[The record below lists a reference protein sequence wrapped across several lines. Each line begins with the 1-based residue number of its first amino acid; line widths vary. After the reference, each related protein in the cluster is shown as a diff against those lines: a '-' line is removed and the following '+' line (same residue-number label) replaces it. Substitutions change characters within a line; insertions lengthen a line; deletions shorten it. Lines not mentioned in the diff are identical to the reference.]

1 MTLRL
6 LCCALVLFPHY
17 ALAGAVS
24 IPGFQGSAAARV
36 LVPVAPIAPT
46 SRAEVLTVPGFYN
59 GVSLPAVP
67 ANEVPV
73 AVQGNNTGLDTSKG
87 NQGIASTVNT
97 NGGQVTVY
105 QNQQNAII
113 NWQNFNIGSNSSVYF
128 NQQGNSSWTALNR
141 IWDANPSQIYG
152 QLKADGNIFLINQ
165 NGILFGPGS
174 RVNVNGLVASALDLI
189 DANFLNND
197 LEFTLDN
204 YQTLSSPN
212 ALAAVSSFGEIDAA
226 NGGFAFLFAPRVEN
240 FGTINAPAGQV
251 GLAAGTDVLLQ
262 PPAQGDT
269 TRSGYYVDVKDDFSA
284 ETQSNNPGFVS
295 NDANFGRAVNQA
307 NGNLYADGGMVGMY
321 GNNVDQWGVIRSVT
335 AFQNNQGQ
343 VELRAANKITTGA
356 NSIIDLHVDDAVD
369 PTTGQLPT
377 VDDTF
382 DIQPKVFI
390 GGLIGFNTAAQIDL
404 QGSIVAPAG
413 VVNILAAD
421 QVYLETGSSI
431 DVSGVVATLPA
442 PVLDIQLN
450 SIELR
455 DDYTQ
460 KGGVLQGENVT
471 TPITSGSTI
480 GDLSQAIL
488 NREMT
493 AQERLVGGAM
503 TPNADGSY
511 TAYTGN
517 INIAASNGNIIVKEG
532 AVLNFSGGAITYTGG
547 MVNSTKLLSGSN
559 IYDIGDAPANIQY
572 NAILGNYVE
581 SYNGFGIQ
589 QSFPGL
595 YFGGASPLMTYV
607 KGYTQGGNAGTVTLT
622 ASTVVLDGQLNG
634 SVTSGQYQHTSTMQ
648 GSFANTQDYNDAL
661 ALSKA
666 QGLEAPRAGTLNI
679 GTESLTATNNP
690 ASISVLSE
698 TVPQTDLTAGSVL
711 PAGQPTLISAQIV
724 NNANL
729 GNLNLYANLSLDTAA
744 DASIMLQP
752 GGSFSASAR
761 QIDFQGQ
768 IAVHGGSISLTTVQ
782 NSTSQINAEGNQN
795 SNYIPLDEKIT
806 LESGSLL
813 DASGEKIDNSNVGK
827 SSSTAS
833 LKYGQTTGGS
843 ISIMDETDN
852 GTGVFIKTG
861 AVVNVDGGYTVDQK
875 GNVTGGNAGTLSIQG
890 SNIQL
895 DGDLHGYAL
904 ADPSGKILGGAI
916 MLASKEIYVGTGASA
931 PPGSFVL
938 TGNRLDDTGFTQI
951 TLNSINDLFVESNT
965 TISPSLVRLND
976 PLLGGSSGASA
987 QSLGQAVYGTELPGN
1002 LILLND
1008 SNAFMAG
1015 PSSFVAG
1022 AGVAFVGSSPVYS
1035 NNLKNTE
1042 NSAASLTLSAGATI
1056 QTLPEV
1062 SSVTRIANNTPVN
1075 PAAVNTQISL
1085 SGPSV
1090 AIDGTLASP
1099 GGNISVQATKFDLVV
1114 GDSAGD
1120 NASILATGYNQPD
1133 LSSTPAGLNLNYQP
1147 VNGGN
1152 VALSAFGNLTLAA
1165 SAWVDVSG
1173 SNAVQDTIKSS
1184 DGTVVTY
1191 QDASN
1196 PGSVSLTYGTTG
1208 GNLNVQ
1214 GAVSARHAGLAG
1226 LSGGSLTISKMDTNN
1241 GMSISNLEL
1250 GYYLVEGFSNLT
1262 LKSQNSLIFSD
1273 TINNMTIG
1281 QKLTLDAPEIT
1292 GAAGIN
1298 VAISAPWIVLTN
1310 TTTSPAQLSSSTTSG
1325 SQITL
1330 SSQWIDVI
1338 GSMNF
1343 IGFDNVTLQAAR
1355 DITLSQALYENNV
1368 VNGIVAPGQLAT
1380 TGNLILDA
1388 ERIYPGNYY
1397 SFKSSNTLYPDLYS
1411 AYTIY
1416 ADGKVT
1422 LQHTI
1427 QPDDTAA
1434 DAPIYSAGGNLTVQG
1449 RGGVDVEN
1457 GVTLAAPLGTITL
1470 TAPGQRIYLA
1480 NGGVLTT
1487 AGAAEVNYGLIDSN
1501 DIWETEDKANPHGAD
1516 SASSTPF
1523 SANSLPDKSITLNAS
1538 EVIGQGG
1545 SVIDVSGGGSV
1556 FGYVFQ
1562 PGAQG
1567 SVDPLTIPGSYI
1579 VFKDNSFAMPG
1590 TAVYLQ
1596 GGGGLSAGMYTLLPL
1611 NAKDPQNA
1619 RYAFLPGA
1627 YILQTQSVKS
1637 LPGPTSLS
1645 SDGYPL
1651 VVGYS
1656 AVADTAIRSSKP
1668 EVYSVRSAQ
1677 DVLAQEG
1684 NYEMQSATSGNA
1696 GAIAI
1701 NGTTAVLDGSLKA
1714 AALSGYTGGTISLAA
1729 TNISVQSLAASLLPA
1744 NFGFNSTLDPSLQG
1758 TLTVSADSISS
1769 QGFSEVD
1776 LGNNSTNS
1784 VTIMPGV
1791 ALNAGVLKL
1800 TANQAVTLESGAILG
1815 VVQAAT
1821 GKSGANQINITTPG
1835 HLTIASGA
1843 SVYASQGI
1851 TLDVNDVED
1860 ISGQLKS
1867 DSGSLTLKSSAIFF
1881 GGDGGKEPTD
1891 VGLYLTS
1898 MLWNQFA
1905 TFNNITLV
1913 GNNDIQFRTN
1923 FTGSSALS
1931 VGNSLTLD
1939 AAQIIGVNSNGTSVT
1954 LTAPIVNLTNS
1965 GASSSAVTVA
1975 PANSGTF
1982 TVNANQINIGGGD
1995 VLFGGFSTI
2004 GLNSTHDLAFMGQG
2018 SLTTGNANLS
2028 ISAARITTT
2037 GTTMTVNNSFG
2048 TTSTAITAA
2057 NFSVYTGANYY
2068 NDQNNPNPT
2077 GSITITNSG
2086 GTPGVTSARGGMLN
2100 FQGSSIDQGGVIQV
2114 DGGSIALSAAGPG
2127 QTDGVILRSGSQ
2139 ILARGT
2145 DDAPGGQVVL
2155 KSTNGSIV
2163 IEGAAVDDSG
2173 ATVKPASLID
2183 VSAGSQGN
2191 AGLISL
2197 QAPLGGILIN
2207 GDLKGNAQ
2215 GGAGGSLVVDTY
2227 QTSNL
2232 NTNMINTDMTQ
2243 LIGIII
2249 AGGFTESIDIR
2260 AITGNINI
2268 ASGQTLQASN
2278 VKLTA
2283 DDATA
2288 GQGQINVAGT
2298 VEGSE
2303 GGSVVLYAMN
2313 DLTIQSGGMVKAA
2326 ASTASSSGGSVLLGS
2341 EQGWV
2346 TVNGT
2351 IDVSGGVSGTG
2362 GTIYLRAQRYVNNN
2376 NDNDVQINLGGTLR
2390 GASAVYA
2397 EALQTYQY
2405 AQSSL
2410 VLDPLI
2416 NSWLSEAASYAA
2428 DNTALERLQGAAPAG
2443 FSFYLLPGIEVVNS
2457 GGDITITNP
2466 VNMSLMG
2473 LDKNPGVLTI
2483 RAAGNLNI
2491 NGDLTDYP
2499 AYEASGVPIT
2509 SITSAPTVRSS
2520 WAFNLAAGAD
2530 TSSADPLAVN
2540 RTGNG
2545 GLNIA
2550 NGAVIYTESAPIRF
2564 ASAGDTVI
2572 GTAPANP
2579 GYMINGK
2586 NGEAMS
2592 YNLASFNGSISGYVG
2607 RDLTIAGAI
2616 QTATGDIDISIGRD
2630 LNLLVGNDT
2639 SNDGAGAIR
2648 TTGQLTQAA
2657 AFAAMGTDPSD
2668 PVIIDPAT
2676 NLPLQ
2681 GVQQYDLDSTY
2692 YWRYNEGG
2700 SINVSVGRNVGKF
2713 SKGNWTIAEDTLGDT
2728 SGPTGWDMFTEIEV
2742 MLPSTPSM
2750 SYGVFSADYWD
2761 GTAGLATMGGGNLIV
2776 RSGGDFLA
2784 QAGTFGSGNLAIYSG
2799 GNVMGRFL
2807 NKDGQGEINAM
2818 GNFGAFD
2825 PASKIDERAQLEL
2838 FNSRMNVTAQGEIQ
2852 IGAVLN
2858 PTLASDAIE
2867 AYRNSF
2873 FVQCTYTPDTSVTLS
2888 AGTDVTIDGNSPFY
2902 NNHQQS
2908 DSSFS
2913 SLYEQVLP
2921 ATVNIAARGDIFL
2934 FNNFVMTSS
2943 PSGNLNLNA
2952 GGSVLGDSST
2962 SATTN
2967 VQSASILMSDIA
2979 PQNWY
2984 GLFAIYDY
2992 KVEQGGEWILTR
3004 DTNNHGLYNPSES
3017 IWSFTEPLHEQDA
3030 QPVTVQAG
3038 VDISNLNL
3046 AFPKEAD
3053 VTAGQDIQDI
3063 TYVGQNINAND
3074 VSMIRAGGDITMQ
3087 YVKASTTNNA
3097 SIVDQPPHEGLIQ
3110 GGPGVFL
3117 VQAGGSIDLGSLP
3130 DGIQAV
3136 GNGNNFELGTEA
3148 STLIILSGYGF
3159 NTSAADM
3166 QTFFNT
3172 IRTAGDTYAELIS
3185 QGKLNEAAQLLQTTR
3200 QDTIDPLLG
3209 APTGAGDINM
3219 TSSQI
3224 STSIGQSDIYVIANG
3239 NLNLGLSALPT
3250 PGTISNTTGITT
3262 SGGGSINIFARQD
3275 VNVNESRVM
3284 TFLGGDITIWSDQG
3298 SINAGRGSRTA
3309 VSAVPPKKVKTAQG
3323 LYVTVFSPP
3332 AVGSGI
3338 RAVTYGEN
3346 PPPPGNIHL
3355 FAPSGI
3361 IDAGEAGIAGGQI
3374 TLAALQVNNVANI
3387 SFSAGSIG
3395 VPQPSEG
3402 ASLGTLAGSSVTQ
3415 SNQATA
3421 DASGLSAVQAQAAQM
3436 VEDIIAKWLEV
3447 KVIDFID
3454 DDNNDQNNNDQNS
3467 N

>member
-1 MTLRL
+1 MMLRL
-6 LCCALVLFPHY
+6 LCCALVLFPQY
-17 ALAGAVS
+17 ALAGSVN
-24 IPGFQGSAAARV
+24 IPGLQGAAAARV
-36 LVPVAPIAPT
+36 LVPVAPTASA
-46 SRAEVLTVPGFYN
+46 SRVKALTIPGFYN
-59 GVSLPAVP
+59 GASLPAVP
-67 ANEVPV
+67 TNEVPV

-87 NQGIASTVNT
+87 NQGIASTVNASS
-97 NGGQVTVY
+97 GQVTVY

-113 NWQNFNIGSNSSVYF
+113 NWQTFNIGSNSSVYF

-141 IWDANPSQIYG
+141 IWDANPTQIYG
-152 QLKADGNIFLINQ
+152 RLKADGNIFLINQ

-174 RVNVNGLVASALDLI
+174 RVNVNGLVASALDII

-197 LEFTLDN
+197 LEFTLNN
-204 YQTLSSPN
+204 YQALSNPN
-212 ALAAVSSFGEIDAA
+212 TLAAVSSFGDIEAA
-226 NGGFAFLFAPRVEN
+226 NGGYAFLFAPRVEN

-269 TRSGYYVDVKDDFSA
+269 TRSGYYVDVKDDFST
-284 ETQSNNPGFVS
+284 ETQSNDPGFLS
-295 NDANFGRAVNQA
+295 NDTNFGRAVNQSS
-307 NGNLYADGGMVGMY
+307 GRLSADGGMVGVY

-356 NSIIDLHVDDAVD
+356 NSIIDLHVDNTVD
-369 PTTGQLPT
+369 PTTCQLPT
-377 VDDTF
+377 VDNTF

-390 GGLIGFNTAAQIDL
+390 GGLIGWNTAAQIDL
-404 QGSIVAPAG
+404 QGSIIAPAG
-413 VVNILAAD
+413 VVNILAAE
-421 QVYLETGSSI
+421 QAYLETGSSI

-442 PVLDIQLN
+442 PVIDFQLN

-460 KGGVLQGENVT
+460 KGGVLQGQNIA
-471 TPITSGSTI
+471 TPITSGSAI

-493 AQERLVGGAM
+493 AQERLIGGAM

-517 INIAASNGNIIVKEG
+517 VNISASNGDIIVKQG
-532 AVLNFSGGAITYTGG
+532 AVLNFSGGAITYVGG
-547 MVNSTKLLSGSN
+547 MVNSTKLLSGTN
-559 IYDIGDAPANIQY
+559 IYDIGNAPANIQY

-581 SYNGFGIQ
+581 TFKGFGIQ
-589 QSFPGL
+589 QTFSGL
-595 YFGGASPLMTYV
+595 NYGGASPLMTYV
-607 KGYTQGGNAGTVTLT
+607 KGYTQGGDAGTVTLT

-634 SVTSGQYQHTSTMQ
+634 SVTSGQYQNTWTMQ
-648 GSFANTQDYNDAL
+648 GSFANAQDYNDAL

-679 GTESLTATNNP
+679 GTESSTAMNNP
-690 ASISVLSE
+690 TSISVLSA
-698 TVPQTDLTAGSVL
+698 TAPQADLTAGSLL
-711 PAGQPTLISAQIV
+711 PAGQPTLISAQTV

-729 GNLNLYANLSLDTAA
+729 GSLNLFANLSIDTAA

-761 QIDFQGQ
+761 QLDFQGQ
-768 IAVHGGSISLTTVQ
+768 ISVHAGSISLTTVQ
-782 NSTSQINAEGNQN
+782 NSTSQINAYGNQN

-813 DASGEKIDNSNVGK
+813 DASGEKINNSNVGT
-827 SSSTAS
+827 SSTAS

-852 GTGVFIKTG
+852 GTGVFIQTG
-861 AVVNVDGGYTVDQK
+861 AVVNVDGGYTINQK

-890 SNIQL
+890 STIQL

-904 ADPSGKILGGAI
+904 ADPSGKVLGGAI
-916 MLASKEIYVGTGASA
+916 TLAATNIDVGTGTSA

-938 TGNRLDDTGFTQI
+938 AGDRLDNTGFTQI
-951 TLNSINDLFVESNT
+951 TLNSINDLVVESNT
-965 TISPSLVRLND
+965 NISPSLVRLND
-976 PLLGGSSGASA
+976 PLSGGSSGASA

-1002 LILLND
+1002 LILLSD

-1022 AGVAFVGSSPVYS
+1022 AGVAFVGSSSVYS
-1035 NNLKNTE
+1035 NNLKDTE
-1042 NSAASLTLSAGATI
+1042 NSTANLTISPGAII
-1056 QTLPEV
+1056 QTTPEV
-1062 SSVTRIANNTPVN
+1062 SSVIRIANNTPVN
-1075 PAAVNTQISL
+1075 PSAVNTQISL

-1090 AIDGTLASP
+1090 TMDGALVSP
-1099 GGNISVQATKFDLVV
+1099 GGNINVQATKFDLVV

-1133 LSSTPAGLNLNYQP
+1133 LSSTPAGYNLNYRP

-1184 DGTVVTY
+1184 DGTVITY
-1191 QDASN
+1191 KDASN

-1214 GAVSARHAGLAG
+1214 GAVSALHAGLDG
-1226 LSGGSLTISKMDTNN
+1226 LSGGSLTISMKDTNS
-1241 GMSISNLEL
+1241 GMSVSNLGL
-1250 GYYLVEGFSNLT
+1250 GYYLDEGFSNLT
-1262 LKSQNSLIFSD
+1262 LKSQNSLIFSHS
-1273 TINNMTIG
+1273 INNMTIG

-1310 TTTSPAQLSSSTTSG
+1310 TTTSPALLPSSTSTG

-1355 DITLSQALYENNV
+1355 DITLNQALYNNNV

-1380 TGNLILDA
+1380 TGNLVLDA

-1397 SFKSSNTLYPDLYS
+1397 SFKSSNTLYPDIYS
-1411 AYTIY
+1411 DYTIY

-1427 QPDDTAA
+1427 QPEGAAA
-1434 DAPIYSAGGNLTVQG
+1434 DAPIYSAGGNLTVEG
-1449 RGGVDVEN
+1449 VGGIDVES

-1480 NGGVLTT
+1480 NGSVVTVAGTT
-1487 AGAAEVNYGLIDSN
+1487 DVNYGLIDSN
-1501 DIWETEDKANPHGAD
+1501 DIWETEDKANPDGAN

-1523 SANSLPDKSITLNAS
+1523 SQNSLPEKSITLNAS
-1538 EVIGQGG
+1538 EVIAQGG
-1545 SVIDVSGGGSV
+1545 SVIDVTGGGSV
-1556 FGYVFQ
+1556 FGYAFQ

-1567 SVDPLTIPGSYI
+1567 SVDPLTTPGSYI

-1611 NAKDPQNA
+1611 NASDPQNA

-1627 YILQTQSVKS
+1627 YILQAQSITS

-1645 SDGYPL
+1645 SVGYPL
-1651 VVGYS
+1651 VVGYT
-1656 AVADTAIRSSKP
+1656 AVADTAIRSSQP
-1668 EVYSVRSAQ
+1668 HVYSVRSAQ
-1677 DVLAQEG
+1677 DVITQEG
-1684 NYEMQSATSGNA
+1684 NYEMQSVTLGNA
-1696 GAIAI
+1696 GAISI
-1701 NGTTAVLDGSLKA
+1701 TGTTTILDGSLKA
-1714 AALSGYTGGTISLAA
+1714 TALSGYSGGTISLAA
-1729 TNISVQSLAASLLPA
+1729 SNISVQSSAASLLPA
-1744 NFGFNSTLDPSLQG
+1744 NFGFDSTLDPSLQG
-1758 TLTVSADSISS
+1758 TLTVSADSISG

-1776 LGNNSTNS
+1776 LGNSSTNS
-1784 VTIMPGV
+1784 VTIMSGV
-1791 ALNAGVLKL
+1791 ALNAGVINL
-1800 TANQAVTLESGAILG
+1800 TANQSVTLESGAKLG

-1821 GKSGANQINITTPG
+1821 GKSGSDQINITTPG
-1835 HLTIASGA
+1835 QLTIASGA

-1881 GGDGGKEPTD
+1881 GVDGGKESTD

-1898 MLWNQFA
+1898 TLWNQFA
-1905 TFNNITLV
+1905 TFNNITLAS
-1913 GNNDIQFRTN
+1913 NNDIQFRTD

-1931 VGNSLTLD
+1931 AGSSLTLD

-1965 GASSSAVTVA
+1965 RTSSSAITAA
-1975 PANSGTF
+1975 PANPGIFS
-1982 TVNANQINIGGGD
+1982 VNANQINIGGGD

-2004 GLNSTHDLAFMGQG
+2004 GLNSTNDLTFMGQG

-2037 GTTMTVNNSFG
+2037 STNMTVNNSFG
-2048 TTSTAITAA
+2048 TTSTPITAA

-2077 GSITITNSG
+2077 GAITITNSG
-2086 GTPGVTSARGGMLN
+2086 GIPGLTSTPGGMLN

-2114 DGGSIALSAAGPG
+2114 DGGSITLSAAGPG
-2127 QTDGVILRSGSQ
+2127 QTNGVILRSGSQ

-2163 IEGAAVDDSG
+2163 MEGAFIDAAG

-2183 VSAGSQGN
+2183 VSAGSQGD

-2197 QAPLGGILIN
+2197 HAPLGGILIN

-2227 QTSNL
+2227 QMSNL
-2232 NTNMINTDMTQ
+2232 DTNMINTDMTQ
-2243 LIGIII
+2243 LIGTIA
-2249 AGGFTESIDIR
+2249 AGGFTESINIR
-2260 AITGNINI
+2260 ALTGNIDI

-2313 DLTIQSGGMVKAA
+2313 DLTIQSGGMVKAVASA
-2326 ASTASSSGGSVLLGS
+2326 AGSTGGSVLLSS

-2351 IDVSGGVSGTG
+2351 IDVSGGVGGTG

-2376 NDNDVQINLGGTLR
+2376 SDNDVQINLGGTLQ

-2397 EALQTYQY
+2397 EAVQTYQY
-2405 AQSSL
+2405 SQSSL
-2410 VLDPLI
+2410 DLAPLI
-2416 NSWLSEAASYAA
+2416 NSWLSEASSYAT
-2428 DNTALERLQGAAPAG
+2428 DNIALERLQGAAPAG
-2443 FSFYLLPGIEVVNS
+2443 ASFYLLPGIEVVNS
-2457 GGDITITNP
+2457 GGDITITDP
-2466 VNMSLMG
+2466 VNMSLLG
-2473 LDKNPGVLTI
+2473 FDKNPGELTI

-2491 NGDLTDYP
+2491 KGDLTDYP
-2499 AYEASGVPIT
+2499 AYEASGSPIT

-2540 RTGNG
+2540 MTGNG
-2545 GLNIA
+2545 DLNIA
-2550 NGAVIYTESAPIRF
+2550 NGVVVYTESAPIHF
-2564 ASAGDTVI
+2564 ASAGDTLI

-2579 GYMINGK
+2579 GYMINGQY
-2586 NGEAMS
+2586 GEVMS
-2592 YNLASFNGSISGYVG
+2592 YNLASFNGSISGFVG

-2616 QTATGDIDISIGRD
+2616 QTATGDIDISVGRD
-2630 LNLLVGNDT
+2630 LNLLVGNDRT
-2639 SNDGAGAIR
+2639 NDGAGAIR

-2657 AFAAMGTDPSD
+2657 ASAAMGTDPSD
-2668 PVIIDPAT
+2668 PVIIDPGT

-2692 YWRYNEGG
+2692 YWRYDDGG
-2700 SINVSVGRNVGKF
+2700 NINLSVGRNAGKF
-2713 SKGNWTIAEDTLGDT
+2713 KI
-2728 SGPTGWDMFTEIEV
+2728 
-2742 MLPSTPSM
+2742 
-2750 SYGVFSADYWD
+2750 
-2761 GTAGLATMGGGNLIV
+2761 
-2776 RSGGDFLA
+2776 
-2784 QAGTFGSGNLAIYSG
+2784 
-2799 GNVMGRFL
+2799 GR
-2807 NKDGQGEINAM
+2807 AH
-2818 GNFGAFD
+2818 
-2825 PASKIDERAQLEL
+2825 
-2838 FNSRMNVTAQGEIQ
+2838 V
-2852 IGAVLN
+2852 
-2858 PTLASDAIE
+2858 
-2867 AYRNSF
+2867 
-2873 FVQCTYTPDTSVTLS
+2873 
-2888 AGTDVTIDGNSPFY
+2888 
-2902 NNHQQS
+2902 
-2908 DSSFS
+2908 
-2913 SLYEQVLP
+2913 
-2921 ATVNIAARGDIFL
+2921 
-2934 FNNFVMTSS
+2934 
-2943 PSGNLNLNA
+2943 
-2952 GGSVLGDSST
+2952 
-2962 SATTN
+2962 
-2967 VQSASILMSDIA
+2967 
-2979 PQNWY
+2979 
-2984 GLFAIYDY
+2984 
-2992 KVEQGGEWILTR
+2992 
-3004 DTNNHGLYNPSES
+3004 
-3017 IWSFTEPLHEQDA
+3017 
-3030 QPVTVQAG
+3030 
-3038 VDISNLNL
+3038 
-3046 AFPKEAD
+3046 
-3053 VTAGQDIQDI
+3053 
-3063 TYVGQNINAND
+3063 
-3074 VSMIRAGGDITMQ
+3074 
-3087 YVKASTTNNA
+3087 
-3097 SIVDQPPHEGLIQ
+3097 
-3110 GGPGVFL
+3110 
-3117 VQAGGSIDLGSLP
+3117 
-3130 DGIQAV
+3130 
-3136 GNGNNFELGTEA
+3136 
-3148 STLIILSGYGF
+3148 
-3159 NTSAADM
+3159 
-3166 QTFFNT
+3166 
-3172 IRTAGDTYAELIS
+3172 
-3185 QGKLNEAAQLLQTTR
+3185 
-3200 QDTIDPLLG
+3200 
-3209 APTGAGDINM
+3209 
-3219 TSSQI
+3219 
-3224 STSIGQSDIYVIANG
+3224 
-3239 NLNLGLSALPT
+3239 
-3250 PGTISNTTGITT
+3250 
-3262 SGGGSINIFARQD
+3262 
-3275 VNVNESRVM
+3275 
-3284 TFLGGDITIWSDQG
+3284 
-3298 SINAGRGSRTA
+3298 
-3309 VSAVPPKKVKTAQG
+3309 
-3323 LYVTVFSPP
+3323 
-3332 AVGSGI
+3332 
-3338 RAVTYGEN
+3338 
-3346 PPPPGNIHL
+3346 
-3355 FAPSGI
+3355 
-3361 IDAGEAGIAGGQI
+3361 
-3374 TLAALQVNNVANI
+3374 
-3387 SFSAGSIG
+3387 
-3395 VPQPSEG
+3395 
-3402 ASLGTLAGSSVTQ
+3402 
-3415 SNQATA
+3415 
-3421 DASGLSAVQAQAAQM
+3421 
-3436 VEDIIAKWLEV
+3436 
-3447 KVIDFID
+3447 
-3454 DDNNDQNNNDQNS
+3454 
-3467 N
+3467 